1 MPTEPHYLYTELSNK
16 LREDESLFDW
26 FELGATDGLWYW
38 DLNQPEHEWLSPQFK
53 QTFGYANDEI
63 PHTSEWWQANIFDE
77 DLPGV
82 LDNFEKHKADPT
94 HPYDQIVRYRHKDG
108 HTVWVRCRG
117 LIIRDDAGNPSRM
130 LGAHTDLTELMET
143 REKLEAIRLD
153 LKSRLEDVSE
163 TNKVAL
169 ETAGIGIWL
178 WDLKTNQIVWDDTML
193 ALYELTDSAK
203 TLEYS
208 DWRNAVHPDDIDQVE
223 ARIQSAIRDREIFR
237 TELRIP
243 LKKGGIRYIKV
254 AAEIFYDEND
264 EPLRM
269 RGANWDITEEKLREQ
284 ELQRS
289 NRDLEQFAYV
299 ASHDLRAP
307 LRGIRQLA
315 TWIEEDLPSPPN
327 EVKQHINMM
336 HQRID
341 RLENLLT
348 DILAYSRANRPV
360 PSETTPSEQQS
371 LTSLIRDIYTS
382 INAPDAMTLE
392 IETEGVDES
401 TGVVEKTKFTQVIQN
416 LISNAVKHR
425 NQDKT
430 TVLVSLHCD
439 GHQLFCEVA
448 DQNEAILPEYR
459 DTIFD
464 MFQTLK
470 PRDEV
475 EGSGMGLPIARR
487 LVESLNGHLT
497 YRPASVESDRINAVV
512 DSVYNNYFCFNWRA
526 CSTSVTE

>member
-1 MPTEPHYLYTELSNK
+1 MPTEPHYLYTELSSK

-53 QTFGYANDEI
+53 KTFGYANDEI

-193 ALYELTDSAK
+193 ALYELDTSK
-203 TLEYS
+203 EPLKYKH
-208 DWRNAVHPDDIDQVE
+208 WRNAIHVDDIE
-223 ARIQSAIRDREIFR
+223 FIETKIQRAIQDKKIFR
-237 TELRIP
+237 AEIRVP
-243 LKKGGIRYIKV
+243 LKSGSIRYIKV
-254 AAEIFYDEND
+254 AAEIFYDD
-264 EPLRM
+264 EGIPLRM

-307 LRGIRQLA
+307 LSGIRQLA
-315 TWIEEDLPSPPN
+315 TWIEADLSSPSDD
-327 EVKQHINMM
+327 VKQHINMM

-341 RLENLLT
+341 RLENMLT
-348 DILAYSRANRPV
+348 DILTYSRANQL
-360 PSETTPSEQQS
+360 TASEQQS
-371 LTSLIRDIYTS
+371 TEEQSLPDLIRDIYTD
-382 INAPDAMTLE
+382 IGAPEVMTLE
-392 IETEGVDES
+392 IKINGIKELPTLPEA
-401 TGVVEKTKFTQVIQN
+401 TKFTQVMQN
-416 LISNAVKHR
+416 LIHNAVKHR
-425 NQDKT
+425 KQDAT
-430 TVLVSLHCD
+430 TISVAIICNNHKIY
-439 GHQLFCEVA
+439 CEVA
-448 DQNEAILPEYR
+448 DMNDPIKPQYH
-459 DTIFD
+459 DVIFE
-464 MFQTLK
+464 MFQTLNS
-470 PRDEV
+470 RDEV

-487 LVESLNGHLT
+487 LVESLGERLWYSDTPTSKAHKT
-497 YRPASVESDRINAVV
+497 YQNH
-512 DSVYNNYFCFNWRA
+512 FCFTWPQKR
-526 CSTSVTE
+526 

>member
-53 QTFGYANDEI
+53 KTFGYADDEI

-193 ALYELTDSAK
+193 ALYELETSNEP
-203 TLEYS
+203 LEYKH
-208 DWRNAVHPDDIDQVE
+208 WRNSVHVDDIDFIE
-223 ARIQSAIRDREIFR
+223 TRIQNAIQDKKIFR
-237 TELRIP
+237 AEIRVP
-243 LKKGGIRYIKV
+243 LKSGSIRYIKV
-254 AAEIFYDEND
+254 AAEIFYDE
-264 EPLRM
+264 EGIPLRM
-269 RGANWDITEEKLREQ
+269 RGANWDITDEKLREQ

-307 LRGIRQLA
+307 LSGIRQLA
-315 TWIEEDLPSPPN
+315 AWIEEDMPSPPN
-327 EVKQHINMM
+327 KVKQHINTM

-341 RLENLLT
+341 RLENMLS
-348 DILAYSRANRPV
+348 DILTYSRANHPQA
-360 PSETTPSEQQS
+360 PEQQPTRNLS
-371 LTSLIRDIYTS
+371 LPNLIREIYADLG
-382 INAPDAMTLE
+382 APEAMNLE
-392 IETEGVDES
+392 VKLEGIEEIMMLPEV
-401 TGVVEKTKFTQVIQN
+401 TKLTQVIQN
-416 LISNAVKHR
+416 LMNNAVKHR
-425 NQDKT
+425 RQDDT
-430 TVLVSLHCD
+430 TISVALRCD
-439 GHQLFCEVA
+439 DHKIHFEVA
-448 DQNEAILPEYR
+448 DMNEPIKPEYY
-459 DTIFD
+459 DVIFN

-470 PRDEV
+470 SRDEV

-487 LVESLNGHLT
+487 LVESLGQRLWYSATPTSEDHAKT
-497 YRPASVESDRINAVV
+497 YQNH
-512 DSVYNNYFCFNWRA
+512 FCFTWPLYL
-526 CSTSVTE
+526 